1 MATGKHTFGKEE
13 HIVSKRQID
22 RLFDKGGSRALSAFP
37 IRAVYRLYEQQGDG
51 HVGVQVLLSVP
62 KRLLRHAVARNRV
75 KRQLREAYR
84 LQKEIVADAL
94 SEGRH
99 LDLAFI
105 WMSNELVDSTTIH
118 SRMGNL
124 LTRIAERL
132 QPSRSI

>member
-22 RLFDKGGSRALSAFP
+22 RLFDKGGSRA
-37 IRAVYRLYEQQGDG
+37 
-51 HVGVQVLLSVP
+51 LLSVP